1 MYGAFGKNINHVN
14 MRKIKSNLLICLLII
29 NIMLTNHGINAK
41 NRFQFRDKNLVV
53 SVAAYL
59 TIDMLKQNIDDKIK
73 NIEMFKLP
81 FFFNSSII
89 LIPF

>member
-1 MYGAFGKNINHVN
+1 
-14 MRKIKSNLLICLLII
+14 MRTTKSNLLICFLMI

-41 NRFQFRDKNLVV
+41 NRFQFRDKNIVV

-59 TIDMLKQNIDDKIK
+59 TIDMLKQNIDDIIK
-73 NIEMFKLP
+73 NIEIFKLP
-81 FFFNSSII
+81 FFFNSLII